1 MIGRLRGVILEKK
14 PPLLLIDVNGVGY
27 EVDAPMSTFYTL
39 PEAGKTITLHTHLV
53 VREDA
58 QLLYGFASEQERHLF
73 RQLIKVS
80 GVGAKMAISIL
91 SGMSA
96 EAFTHCIN
104 DRDVTSLTR
113 IPGIGKKT
121 AERLVV
127 EMHDR
132 LKDADLPAA
141 TAGGSATM
149 SISTPSNGR
158 SDAVSALIAL
168 GYKPNEA
175 SRWINSVKGE
185 DLSSEELIRQALRLA
200 VK

>member
-1 MIGRLRGVILEKK
+1 MIGRLRGVVLEKK
-14 PPLLLIDVNGVGY
+14 PPSLLIDVNGVGY
-27 EVDAPMSTFYTL
+27 DVDAPMSTFYAL
-39 PEAGKTITLHTHLV
+39 PELGKEVVLHTHLV

-80 GVGAKMAISIL
+80 GVGAKMAISVL

-96 EAFTHCIN
+96 DEFARCIR
-104 DRDVTSLTR
+104 DRDAGTLTR
-113 IPGIGKKT
+113 VPGIGKKT

-132 LKDADLPAA
+132 LKEADTPALPGAPILGEVKDGRADA
-141 TAGGSATM
+141 T
-149 SISTPSNGR
+149 
-158 SDAVSALIAL
+158 SALIAL

-175 SRWINSVKGE
+175 SRWIASVEG
-185 DLSSEELIRQALRLA
+185 DNLTSEELIRQALRLA
-200 VK
+200 AK

>member
-1 MIGRLRGVILEKK
+1 MIGRLKGTLLEKK
-14 PPLLLIDVNGVGY
+14 PPALLIDVNGVGY
-27 EVDAPMSTFYTL
+27 EIDAPMSTFYVL
-39 PEAGKTITLHTHLV
+39 PELGKQVVLYTHMV

-58 QLLYGFASEQERHLF
+58 QLLYGFASQQERHLF
-73 RQLIKVS
+73 RQLIKVT

-91 SGMSA
+91 SGMSSD
-96 EAFTHCIN
+96 EFSRCIR
-104 DRDVTSLTR
+104 DRDTGNLTR
-113 IPGIGKKT
+113 VPGIGKKT

-132 LKDADLPAA
+132 LKDAEIPVSTSAVPVV
-141 TAGGSATM
+141 GSVTH
-149 SISTPSNGR
+149 GR

-175 SRWINSVKGE
+175 SRWINAVKGE
-185 DLSSEELIRQALRLA
+185 DLTSEELIRQALRLA